1 MHELVRQRIAEISK
15 LCHET
20 GVRRLDLFG
29 SALDEGFAESSD
41 VDLLVEFDAA
51 PGFDHFGNYF
61 ALKEGL
67 ERLLG
72 RPVDLVTAS
81 GIRNPYFRN
90 EVMATKEALY
100 AA

>member
-1 MHELVRQRIAEISK
+1 MHELVRQRLTEISR
-15 LCHET
+15 LCRET

-29 SALDEGFAESSD
+29 SALDDRLAESSD
-41 VDLLVEFDAA
+41 IDFLVEFDAA

-81 GIRNPYFRN
+81 GIRNPYFRS